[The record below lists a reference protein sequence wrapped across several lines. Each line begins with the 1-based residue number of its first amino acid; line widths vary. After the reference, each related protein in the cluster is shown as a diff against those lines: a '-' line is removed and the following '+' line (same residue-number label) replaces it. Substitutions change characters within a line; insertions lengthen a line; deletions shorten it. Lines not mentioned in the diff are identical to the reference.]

1 MIKRLT
7 KKTKTQNFLH
17 FLIKQTHQ
25 TKRERDYVFHCRGL
39 YGWAFLCRRAYK
51 PWLWQSRRDWTCV
64 GFWFRWWWRWVMVI
78 GDLFNDLVHQR
89 IRLAHM
95 VYHGSLPHQRDSFLS
110 LSLSLSFSFIV
121 LEEFLFVSRIVAFE
135 ISRKFWAWNDISLYL
150 LHCLVAKKVRENRKE
165 KKIFFYLDF

>member
-39 YGWAFLCRRAYK
+39 YGWAFLCRRACK

-78 GDLFNDLVHQR
+78 RDLFNDLVHQR

-95 VYHGSLPHQRDSFLS
+95 VCHGSLPHQRDSFLS
-110 LSLSLSFSFIV
+110 LSLSLSHFPSLSLKNFYLFQGQLLLKFQESFEHEMTILHICCTV
-121 LEEFLFVSRIVAFE
+121 WLP
-135 ISRKFWAWNDISLYL
+135 RKWEKI
-150 LHCLVAKKVRENRKE
+150 E
-165 KKIFFYLDF
+165 KKRNFFFI